1 MTMKARLFGRR
12 VLGPI
17 NKLDN
22 PQINSPIDISV
33 TSLMNLD
40 MIGVTKDMTQKLADM
55 IQNTNP
61 CKRTSSLK
69 SSSLKDNTGS
79 K

>member
-1 MTMKARLFGRR
+1 MPGRK

-61 CKRTSSLK
+61 
-69 SSSLKDNTGS
+69 
-79 K
+79 